1 MFCRVVL
8 PSVLGVF
15 TLTVLPLGSGVSV
28 LIVVFYS
35 GFGFCVGLRR
45 ALCMGGTYQQGWDDC
60 LDAVTSI
67 LSQVESLVEA
77 KKKVGQVQVLVKAK
91 KFEQIKTELGVI
103 GDLF

>member
-1 MFCRVVL
+1 
-8 PSVLGVF
+8 
-15 TLTVLPLGSGVSV
+15 
-28 LIVVFYS
+28 
-35 GFGFCVGLRR
+35 
-45 ALCMGGTYQQGWDDC
+45 MGGTYQQGWDDC